1 MAVREFK
8 FTGLGTNGQPVQGTV
23 FAPSRRVA
31 QQKVKSLAEKHGFRP
46 EDLQQR
52 QMFVYKVK
60 HPNGKIVQGEQ
71 KAFSK
76 EEIANALRKMGLEVI
91 KVNKKLLDFQTK
103 PPSTD
108 LIMFVRLSA
117 NLLKEK
123 LPFDEVLGLLVNDV
137 SSNSLRQV
145 IRDLNADLKAG
156 MEAQQAFMKHQNML
170 GKFTAYMLGIASRSG
185 NMSEIYEATARF
197 LERQNEFKKSVKS
210 AMVTPAITVLV
221 LLAAFV
227 WYVWYIFPQTAGLFE
242 RFNVPLPPMTKGTL
256 AFSKW
261 MDQNYWIVLLVLIG
275 SVGGF
280 MAFARTAKGKFI
292 LHRYMIKV
300 PVVGPLLHKLNVEI
314 FCRVFSVL
322 YSGSGDNINV
332 IRIAA
337 EACGNSYM
345 EHQIK
350 TITVPMMLAQG
361 ADLVRAMEASGVFTS
376 MSLARF
382 RSGAETGNVR
392 SSALQMADYY
402 EAETTLKLKVT
413 VEYIQTL
420 VAVFITIA
428 IMFLTIISSEI
439 ALIQPSSE
447 QIMNSRRGR

>member
-1 MAVREFK
+1 
-8 FTGLGTNGQPVQGTV
+8 
-23 FAPSRRVA
+23 
-31 QQKVKSLAEKHGFRP
+31 
-46 EDLQQR
+46 
-52 QMFVYKVK
+52 MFVYKVK

-345 EHQIK
+345 EHQVK